1 MSERKVRVALL
12 FGGRSGEHAIS
23 AATAAGVL
31 KAIDREKYDVIP
43 VGITRD
49 GKWVVASDDPA
60 VWELRS
66 DRLAEV
72 TAASGSEVVLSSSS
86 DGPQLQVLE
95 PGSVPAVLGQV
106 DVVFPVLHGPFG
118 EDGTVQGLLELADV
132 RYVGSGVLASAVGMD
147 KAYMKLVFTAHGLP
161 VGRHVVVTERDW
173 SQRREDVLTRVK
185 ELQLP
190 VFVKPARAGSSLGV
204 TRVADLADLER
215 AVEDAQVHDPK
226 VLVEEGIE
234 GREIECAVLG
244 GRGDGPPRAS
254 VPGEILVDEAA
265 RDFYDFEAKY
275 IDEATARLEIPADL
289 PPAVA
294 ERVRDL
300 AVRAFEAIGAE
311 GIARVDTFVTTD
323 GQVVLNEIN
332 TMPGFTPISMYP
344 KMWEASGLAYPD
356 LIDELIQLALERR
369 TGLRDG
375 VTSNRLDRS
384 RQDGGP
390 ATTARASRSRATSP
404 SVVPLAVQ
412 AKGNTEVSV
421 VPGVIA
427 VSRTTKLP
435 SAPTM
440 KSERETSRRPRVR
453 WALRAT
459 SPSSSSSSSGRS
471 GRSSD
476 TNSAV

>member
-49 GKWVVASDDPA
+49 GRWVVASDDPA

-66 DRLAEV
+66 DRLPEV

-95 PGSVPAVLGQV
+95 AGSVPAVLGQV

-147 KAYMKLVFTAHGLP
+147 KHYMKLVFAAHGLP
-161 VGRHVVVTERDW
+161 VGPYVVVTAARLVAGGARTC
-173 SQRREDVLTRVK
+173 SPGSRSCGCRSSSSR
-185 ELQLP
+185 P
-190 VFVKPARAGSSLGV
+190 APARRSGSPGS
-204 TRVADLADLER
+204 TISPTSSARSR
-215 AVEDAQVHDPK
+215 THRCTTP
-226 VLVEEGIE
+226 
-234 GREIECAVLG
+234 RCSW
-244 GRGDGPPRAS
+244 RRAS
-254 VPGEILVDEAA
+254 
-265 RDFYDFEAKY
+265 RDVRSSAPCWAG
-275 IDEATARLEIPADL
+275 EATRRRGRRSPARSWSTTPPGTSTTSRPSTSTRGRSGSRRPADL
-289 PPAVA
+289 PPAVS

-311 GIARVDTFVTTD
+311 GIARVDVFVTPED
-323 GQVVLNEIN
+323 QVVLNEIN

-344 KMWEASGLAYPD
+344 RMWEASGLAYPD

-369 TGLRDG
+369 TGLR
-375 VTSNRLDRS
+375 
-384 RQDGGP
+384 
-390 ATTARASRSRATSP
+390 
-404 SVVPLAVQ
+404 
-412 AKGNTEVSV
+412 
-421 VPGVIA
+421 
-427 VSRTTKLP
+427 
-435 SAPTM
+435 
-440 KSERETSRRPRVR
+440 
-453 WALRAT
+453 
-459 SPSSSSSSSGRS
+459 
-471 GRSSD
+471 
-476 TNSAV
+476 